1 MEGKAKINSDKN
13 NHIIAKKI
21 YQNPFKKDIIYK
33 SNKIKLKKIS
43 MANKD
48 NLLMNSNTIKKLS
61 HISTERNIIN
71 QGLKK
76 DMTTNYFSSNI
87 SIFILNK
94 TEKEL
99 KKILKVKFTM
109 EILLMAKCREKEN
122 ILLATEINM
131 KEIFTTINLM
141 EKEK

>member
-48 NLLMNSNTIKKLS
+48 NLLMNSNTI
-61 HISTERNIIN
+61 
-71 QGLKK
+71 
-76 DMTTNYFSSNI
+76 
-87 SIFILNK
+87 
-94 TEKEL
+94 
-99 KKILKVKFTM
+99 
-109 EILLMAKCREKEN
+109 
-122 ILLATEINM
+122 
-131 KEIFTTINLM
+131 NLM
-141 EKEK
+141 EQVKQQLL